1 MFRLGLIRLFE
12 REPDL
17 VTLWDIGSLDELGE
31 MLDKSPVDVI
41 LMDLS
46 LGPDQD
52 ALAATR
58 KIREESEA
66 VRVIIVSGSLDF
78 EWAAASRAAGANG
91 YLPKDLPVVDMMAA
105 IRGLSSPTFGKLGF
119 SDLLSNGPGRRLTQ
133 TSLAKVL
140 TRREQQVLGE
150 LRRGKTNKEIAARLG
165 VSITTINKHVQ
176 QVLKKLHVRT
186 RAQAVVAMDAHV
198 SGRPFMTT
206 DQRRP

>member
-1 MFRLGLIRLFE
+1 VFRLGLIRLFE

-17 VTLWDIGSLDELGE
+17 VTLWDIGSLDELGQ

-41 LMDLS
+41 LMDLN

-58 KIREESEA
+58 KIREQSEA

-105 IRGLSSPTFGKLGF
+105 IRGLSSPSFGKLAF
-119 SDLLSNGPGRRLTQ
+119 SDLLSTGPRRLTQ

-198 SGRPFMTT
+198 SGRPFMTA

>member
-41 LMDLS
+41 LMDLN

-78 EWAAASRAAGANG
+78 EWAAASRAA
-91 YLPKDLPVVDMMAA
+91 LRFAA
-105 IRGLSSPTFGKLGF
+105 GSPYGKAHSAQPRRTPGSHWPRPSF
-119 SDLLSNGPGRRLTQ
+119 PHHRCTGP
-133 TSLAKVL
+133 
-140 TRREQQVLGE
+140 
-150 LRRGKTNKEIAARLG
+150 
-165 VSITTINKHVQ
+165 
-176 QVLKKLHVRT
+176 
-186 RAQAVVAMDAHV
+186 
-198 SGRPFMTT
+198 
-206 DQRRP
+206 